1 MNYKFETFG
10 YTIILDT
17 SMISMNTNS
26 SIYMCDY
33 VTLFSIN
40 VNFILTSGPHFSIPV
55 TNVTNVTTAIPSEE
69 VLESLELW
77 NGFVILCQ
85 WQGMWAME
93 DLVL

>member
-1 MNYKFETFG
+1 MNNKFETFG

-69 VLESLELW
+69 VLESLEL
-77 NGFVILCQ
+77 
-85 WQGMWAME
+85 
-93 DLVL
+93 

>member
-1 MNYKFETFG
+1 MNNKFETFG

>member
-1 MNYKFETFG
+1 MNNKFETFG

-69 VLESLELW
+69 VLKSLELW

>member
-1 MNYKFETFG
+1 MNNKFETFG
-10 YTIILDT
+10 YTIILAT

-69 VLESLELW
+69 VLESLEL
-77 NGFVILCQ
+77 
-85 WQGMWAME
+85 
-93 DLVL
+93 